1 MEYCIIVG
9 VIGVS
14 VSNADGVLYFCGVTG
29 VSVSNAD
36 GVLYYCGG
44 DWCFSVE
51 C

>member
-1 MEYCIIVG
+1 MFQCQMLMEYCIIVE
-9 VIGVS
+9 
-14 VSNADGVLYFCGVTG
+14 VTG